1 MANPN
6 TPEQTSATPEE
17 SAEDAPVQRN
27 RKLPL
32 LLLAGIG
39 LAVGAGTGALLIG
52 PMVAKKL
59 AKTPVAIAD
68 STEAASEE
76 KGGSSLGNTA
86 PPVLLLDNLVLNP
99 AGSGGSRFLLASI
112 AIECADA
119 KTLASL
125 QARDPELRDALL
137 TALGAKTIDELTDVG
152 SREQLKTEIQNTLG
166 DRFGKK
172 SIKRV
177 YFPQFVVQ

>member
-17 SAEDAPVQRN
+17 SAEDAPAQRN

-68 STEAASEE
+68 STEAAPEE
-76 KGGSSLGNTA
+76 KGGSSLGTA
-86 PPVLLLDNLVLNP
+86 TPPVLLLDNLVLNP

-125 QARDPELRDALL
+125 QGRDPELRDALL
-137 TALGAKTIDELTDVG
+137 TALGAKTIDELTDVS

-172 SIKRV
+172 SIRRV